1 MALRRLAAAAAHVL
15 ARSLLAGR
23 PSTAAGSGLAGRP
36 STAAGSGLAAGATA
50 PAGPTA
56 ATAATAGARAPLA
69 ARARATL
76 FGATVAFATAPAG
89 AAAMTA
95 TAATTSTASATST
108 TASATAPATP
118 SAAVRALRRAVRTA
132 LAAYR
137 AGRLDLGLARLA
149 RKDVALI
156 DPDLDADV
164 AVGRRGLRETVVD
177 VGAQGLQRDLA
188 LAVLLAPRHLCACQ
202 PAGAHDADSPHARL
216 YRPQHRLAHRP
227 LVGGTLL
234 DLLGYRFGDELRVHV
249 RVADLLHAD
258 VNLLLGQPLQR
269 RAQVVYALA
278 AAPDDDPRLGG
289 VQRDLDPVA
298 RALDL
303 HARDGGGSMVLL
315 DVAPD
320 LIVFI
325 EGVGEAAVRHV
336 PFAFPVPDN
345 ADAKPDGVDFLSQSV
360 LPSLFL
366 A

>member
-95 TAATTSTASATST
+95 TAATTSTASA
-108 TASATAPATP
+108 
-118 SAAVRALRRAVRTA
+118 AVRALRRAVRA
-132 LAAYR
+132 ARAAYR

-202 PAGAHDADSPHARL
+202 PAGAHDADTPHAQL
-216 YRPQHRLAHRP
+216 HRPQHRLAHRP
-227 LVGGTLL
+227 LVGDTLL
-234 DLLGYRFGDELRVHV
+234 DLLGYRFGNELRVHV

-303 HARDGGGSMVLL
+303 H
-315 DVAPD
+315 
-320 LIVFI
+320 
-325 EGVGEAAVRHV
+325 
-336 PFAFPVPDN
+336 
-345 ADAKPDGVDFLSQSV
+345 
-360 LPSLFL
+360 
-366 A
+366 